1 METKYADL
9 ISQMERMTEAYE
21 AALAAVQT
29 LEAATGK
36 LPDVLGVSGGVI
48 YLGDKFEKCRA
59 IHLDTKR
66 FAEAALDCGSDFSH
80 EYKDQYTRVECTMF
94 GFRVFTLARKMT
106 AKERFLLH
114 LTVAK
119 GKSKGEKSWEA

>member
-21 AALAAVQT
+21 AALAAVKAM
-29 LEAATGK
+29 EATTGE
-36 LPDVLGVSGGVI
+36 LPAVLGVSGSIV
-48 YLGDKFEKCRA
+48 YLGDEFEKCRA
-59 IHLDTKR
+59 IYLDEER

-80 EYKDQYTRVECTMF
+80 EYKDEYTRVEYTMF

-114 LTVAK
+114 LTVAE
-119 GKSKGEKSWEA
+119 GESNQTP